1 MSKTIIT
8 TITAATALALALLVA
23 TPASAATGL
32 CGYFSESRAVNSTCT
47 GKQVQSKVWGSG
59 AWRYGAWAPKGS
71 TSWQAASW
79 ASIGPVGYNV
89 R

>member
-1 MSKTIIT
+1 MSKLIVT
-8 TITAATALALALLVA
+8 TIAMAAVALSLLVA
-23 TPASAATGL
+23 TPASAYTGL
-32 CGYFSESRAVNSTCT
+32 CGYFSESRAVNGTCT

-59 AWRYGAWAPKGS
+59 AWRYGGWAPKGS

>member
-1 MSKTIIT
+1 MRKLISSAVI
-8 TITAATALALALLVA
+8 ATALVLTVVVA

-59 AWRYGAWAPKGS
+59 AWRYGGWAPKGS